1 MFTEDEDEDQ
11 EQGKKNQGPI
21 TPKGWEK
28 KEGFETEKHKDLFRC
43 RGKERTWA
51 RLSCIT
57 NLQLKLIP
65 SLGAAE

>member
-1 MFTEDEDEDQ
+1 MKT
-11 EQGKKNQGPI
+11 KIKNRERKIRDPLRQ
-21 TPKGWEK
+21 KG
-28 KEGFETEKHKDLFRC
+28 GRRRRDLRLRSIKIFSDAG
-43 RGKERTWA
+43 GKERTWA